1 MGVWAWI
8 KALREGS
15 PAPALPAQADT
26 VAELCD
32 VLRAIIRLLEEDDE
46 THWRAWMMSSLTKLE
61 ANELRGARHLLGAYG
76 GMGAFNDLIIGQR
89 VEGDAFKWADGA
101 QQSND
106 ELTSQRG
113 HAWYLADELINTTSD

>member
-15 PAPALPAQADT
+15 PEPALPAQADT

-32 VLRAIIRLLEEDDE
+32 VLRSIIRLLEEDDE

-61 ANELRGARHLLGAYG
+61 ANDLRGARHLLGAYG
-76 GMGAFNDLIIGQR
+76 GMGSFNDLIIGLR
-89 VEGDAFKWADGA
+89 IFYEVFRAR
-101 QQSND
+101 
-106 ELTSQRG
+106 T
-113 HAWYLADELINTTSD
+113 